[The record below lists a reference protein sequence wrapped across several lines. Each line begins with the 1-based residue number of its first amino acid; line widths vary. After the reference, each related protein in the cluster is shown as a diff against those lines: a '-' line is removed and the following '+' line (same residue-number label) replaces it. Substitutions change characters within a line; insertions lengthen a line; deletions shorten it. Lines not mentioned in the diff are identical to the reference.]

1 MPRDFIK
8 TQAVKDHIA
17 DVQKLRSTADAV
29 EVLVAGFNKALEK
42 AIAESAA
49 LAKKD
54 NRSTIMETDVA
65 AALEKTIGRTHLTW
79 SETAQEVIRQEPT
92 ALGQIAKSIRD
103 WISAQGDVRPQRDLR
118 PAGVRAGKR
127 S

>member
-29 EVLVAGFNKALEK
+29 ELLVAGFNKALEK
-42 AIAESAA
+42 AIAEAA
-49 LAKKD
+49 TLAKKD
-54 NRSTIMETDVA
+54 TRATIMEADVA

-79 SETAQEVIRQEPT
+79 SEAAEEVIRQDPT

-103 WISAQGDVRPQRDLR
+103 WIASQG
-118 PAGVRAGKR
+118 GVRATVKR

>member
-8 TQAVKDHIA
+8 TQAVKDSIA
-17 DVQKLRSTADAV
+17 DVHKLRSTADAV

-54 NRSTIMETDVA
+54 NRSTIMEADVA

-79 SETAQEVIRQEPT
+79 SEAAQEVIRQEPT

>member
-1 MPRDFIK
+1 MPLDFIK

-29 EVLVAGFNKALEK
+29 EVLVTGFNKALAK

-79 SETAQEVIRQEPT
+79 SEAAQEVIRQEPT

-103 WISAQGDVRPQRDLR
+103 WISAQGGILPRGDIR
-118 PAGVRAGKR
+118 PAGVRASKR
-127 S
+127 P

>member
-29 EVLVAGFNKALEK
+29 ELLVVGFNKALEK

-54 NRSTIMETDVA
+54 NRSTIMEPDVV

-79 SETAQEVIRQEPT
+79 SEAAQEVIRQEPT

-103 WISAQGDVRPQRDLR
+103 WIASQGDIRPARGLR
-118 PAGVRAGKR
+118 PAAVRPVKR
-127 S
+127 P